1 MGNVCNL
8 RFVFFVFIY
17 AQFCF
22 FSSAQRISTSVSAQ
36 NVIPPSASFQAGLVC
51 ILFTQHD
58 AINLKKK
65 KKKFGQCKHR
75 CGAVLSLQTEE
86 QALQRALEMSL
97 ADSRQTVAPALR

>member
-1 MGNVCNL
+1 MMPL
-8 RFVFFVFIY
+8 IK
-17 AQFCF
+17 
-22 FSSAQRISTSVSAQ
+22 
-36 NVIPPSASFQAGLVC
+36 
-51 ILFTQHD
+51 
-58 AINLKKK
+58 KKK

>member
-1 MGNVCNL
+1 M
-8 RFVFFVFIY
+8 
-17 AQFCF
+17 F

-65 KKKFGQCKHR
+65 KKKKFGQCKHR

>member
-1 MGNVCNL
+1 M
-8 RFVFFVFIY
+8 
-17 AQFCF
+17 F

-65 KKKFGQCKHR
+65 KFGQCKHR

-97 ADSRQTVAPALR
+97 ADSRQAVAPALR

>member
-8 RFVFFVFIY
+8 RFVFCFYLCTIL
-17 AQFCF
+17 F

-65 KKKFGQCKHR
+65 KKFGQCKHR